1 MRKLLLIVIMFV
13 IATFYII
20 DDKNSLSINK
30 KEEDSFSEVR
40 ALYFSYIEFEEY
52 IMNEDDNGAKKNIDT
67 IVSNMKADKFNLLIL
82 HVRPFSD
89 SIYPSKVFP
98 TSKYIGGVSF
108 DVLKYF
114 IDKCHSVG
122 IDVHAWINPYRI
134 SHDKN
139 FVIENNHPAYSFLG
153 TSNIGVLDSGIY
165 YNPASSLVTSLIVS
179 GVEEIIKNYD
189 VDGIHFYDYFYPKGD
204 IDKDT
209 YALYKSSGGS
219 LSLKDYRLLNIRNMI
234 SSVYSSIKKIDK
246 DIVFGISPQGNIDN
260 NYSSV
265 YLDVKTILSSSGYVD
280 YIMPQIYFGFEN
292 SSRPFK
298 ETILEWNNL
307 IKESSITLIPA
318 LSLYKSGFSDKY
330 AGSGS
335 NEWINKSN
343 ILKDQIIFSRTMN
356 NYSGFSIFRY
366 EHFYNEEIQNNNM
379 KNEIKN
385 IRNLLNN

>member
-1 MRKLLLIVIMFV
+1 MKKLLLIVIMFV

-20 DDKNSLSINK
+20 DDKNHLSNNK
-30 KEEDSFSEVR
+30 KEENSFSEVR

-52 IMNEDDNGAKKNIDT
+52 IMNEDNNGAKKNIDT
-67 IVSNMKADKFNLLIL
+67 IISNMKSDKFNLLIL

-89 SIYPSKVFP
+89 SIYPSKIFP
-98 TSKYIGGVSF
+98 TSKYIGNVSF
-108 DVLKYF
+108 DVLEYF

-134 SHDKN
+134 SHDSN
-139 FVIENNHPAYSFLG
+139 FVIEKNHPAYSFLG
-153 TSNIGVLDSGIY
+153 TSNIGVLSSGVY
-165 YNPASSLVTSLIVS
+165 YNPASNLVTSLIVS
-179 GVEEIIKNYD
+179 GVEEIINNYD
-189 VDGIHFYDYFYPKGD
+189 VDGIHFDDYFYPKGD
-204 IDKDT
+204 IDKES
-209 YALYKSSGGS
+209 YALYKSSGGA
-219 LSLKDYRLLNIRNMI
+219 LSLKDYRLLNVRNMI
-234 SSVYSSIKKIDK
+234 SSVYSSIKKINK

-298 ETILEWNNL
+298 ETLIEWNSL
-307 IKESSITLIPA
+307 IKESSIKLIPA
-318 LSLYKSGFSDKY
+318 LSLYKSGSNDKY

-335 NEWINKSN
+335 NEWINNSDIIKR
-343 ILKDQIIFSRTMN
+343 QIIDSRN
-356 NYSGFSIFRY
+356 VSNYSGFSIFRY
-366 EHFYNEEIQNNNM
+366 EHFYNNSIQNNNM
-379 KNEIKN
+379 KEEIKN